1 MAIAVDD
8 RFRGAT
14 NVSRALEGRYL
25 CRDRDRKIAETPSQ
39 LYERVAR
46 AVSSANSLSAT
57 HATLVVAGSNSW
69 PC

>member
-1 MAIAVDD
+1 MIA
-8 RFRGAT
+8 FAGQ
-14 NVSRALEGRYL
+14 RAYRAPLEGRYL
-25 CRDRDRKIAETPSQ
+25 RRDRDRKIAETPSQ